1 MKLLDGKI
9 VKEDI
14 LLKLED
20 KLKELD
26 EKIGLAVIQVGDNT
40 ASNVYIR
47 QKSKMAE
54 NLGYNFNHIKLDS
67 NTREEDIINVID
79 KLNNDDNI
87 DGILLQL
94 PIPSNLNSKRII
106 NTINPDK
113 DVDGLTDINIGRLVS
128 NSEGLYPCTPSGI
141 MSLLDYYNIE
151 VEGKNIVIVGR
162 SILVGK
168 PLFNMMENRG
178 GTATLCHSKT
188 NNLEFYTK
196 NADILVVAVG
206 KPNFIKKEMVK
217 EGSIIIDVGINRR
230 EDNTLCGDVD
240 FDNIKDKVSYITP
253 VPGGVGQMTI
263 AYLAINTYKAHM
275 LRKK

>member
-14 LLKLED
+14 LLKLD
-20 KLKELD
+20 NKIKELD
-26 EKIGLAVIQVGDNT
+26 EKIGLAVIQVGDNS

-47 QKSKMAE
+47 QKRKMAE

-67 NTREEDIINVID
+67 NIREEEIINVID

-141 MSLLDYYNIE
+141 MSLLY
-151 VEGKNIVIVGR
+151 
-162 SILVGK
+162 
-168 PLFNMMENRG
+168 P
-178 GTATLCHSKT
+178 
-188 NNLEFYTK
+188 
-196 NADILVVAVG
+196 
-206 KPNFIKKEMVK
+206 
-217 EGSIIIDVGINRR
+217 
-230 EDNTLCGDVD
+230 
-240 FDNIKDKVSYITP
+240 
-253 VPGGVGQMTI
+253 
-263 AYLAINTYKAHM
+263 
-275 LRKK
+275 

>member
-1 MKLLDGKI
+1 
-9 VKEDI
+9 
-14 LLKLED
+14 
-20 KLKELD
+20 
-26 EKIGLAVIQVGDNT
+26 
-40 ASNVYIR
+40 
-47 QKSKMAE
+47 MAE

-178 GTATLCHSKT
+178 GTTTLCHSKT

-206 KPNFIKKEMVK
+206 KPNFIKKDMVK

-263 AYLAINTYKAHM
+263 AHLAINTYKAHM

>member
-1 MKLLDGKI
+1 
-9 VKEDI
+9 
-14 LLKLED
+14 
-20 KLKELD
+20 
-26 EKIGLAVIQVGDNT
+26 
-40 ASNVYIR
+40 
-47 QKSKMAE
+47 
-54 NLGYNFNHIKLDS
+54 
-67 NTREEDIINVID
+67 
-79 KLNNDDNI
+79 
-87 DGILLQL
+87 
-94 PIPSNLNSKRII
+94 
-106 NTINPDK
+106 
-113 DVDGLTDINIGRLVS
+113 
-128 NSEGLYPCTPSGI
+128 

-263 AYLAINTYKAHM
+263 AHLAINTYKAHM